1 MAISA
6 QRRQQIVNEYKTHAG
21 DTGSPEVQ
29 VALLT
34 EDIRDLTEHLKDHD
48 HDYSSRR
55 GLTMMVSKR
64 TRLTNYLRDKDRER
78 YLNLIKKLGLRK

>member
-6 QRRQQIVNEYKTHAG
+6 QRRQQIVSDFKTHPS

-48 HDYSSRR
+48 HDFSSRR
-55 GLTMMVSKR
+55 GLMMMVSKR
-64 TRLTNYLRDKDRER
+64 TRLTNYLRDTDRER
-78 YLNLIKKLGLRK
+78 YLSLIKKLGLRK